1 MRLPHGVVITFVL
14 LLTIFLHCTPPANSL
29 NIHSPPHRRLPPTR
43 SRNRLSTSAAASD
56 TPPSDSAA
64 ASKSPPS
71 SLPRNFLNIALP
83 AFIQQTSEPLAS
95 LVDTAYLGRLP
106 PHVLGGAGV
115 GVSASYICG
124 KLFNDPLLRSSISL
138 VSAAAASDVDGGGSS
153 ASSSAISTAVLLAAA
168 VGLAQLLFYVLF
180 ANRIIAGMGVASSS
194 PMLASALGYLKIRAL
209 GSPASTLWL
218 VVNGVYR
225 GLGDTKVSPPSCHRV

>member
-1 MRLPHGVVITFVL
+1 MKLTCTTFAFVL
-14 LLTIFLHCTPPANSL
+14 LLTAVLLSPASSLSTPKPRL
-29 NIHSPPHRRLPPTR
+29 RRLPPSTLTT
-43 SRNRLSTSAAASD
+43 LSSAASD
-56 TPPSDSAA
+56 ASSDPPSLSR
-64 ASKSPPS
+64 S
-71 SLPRNFLNIALP
+71 FLNIAFP

-138 VSAAAASDVDGGGSS
+138 VSAAAAEDGGDKSS
-153 ASSSAISTAVLLAAA
+153 AAAAISTAVLLAAV
-168 VGLAQLLFYVLF
+168 VGVAQLLFYILF
-180 ANRIIAGMGVASSS
+180 AERIIAGMGVSSSS

-225 GLGDTKVSPPSCHRV
+225 GLGDTKVSLRSIAFF